1 MFIYHITEEKAWQ
14 DALLKGFYFPND
26 YAKDGFI
33 HCSLDCQV
41 LAVAEKHFKQ
51 TPDLLLLK
59 IDTHQVLSPVVFEN
73 LEGGE
78 ESYPHI
84 YGALPVSAVVGCL
97 PLTKDHNSC
106 FLFPN
111 YS

>member
-14 DALLKGFYFPND
+14 DALLKSVYIPND
-26 YAKDGFI
+26 FVKDGFI
-33 HCSLDCQV
+33 HCSLESQV
-41 LAVAEKHFKQ
+41 VAVAEKFFKQ

-59 IDTHQVLSPVVFEN
+59 IDTHQIISPLVFEN

-84 YGALPVSAVVGCL
+84 YGALPVSAVVEYL
-97 PLTKDHNSC
+97 PLKKDRNSC
-106 FLFPN
+106 FIFPN